1 MDDRA
6 AEEGSFQKGVS
17 DQQIRAASD
26 SGGGQRRLGPSS
38 GQRRSLKKWE
48 LEFIFSFTFYLERRN
63 NVVFH
68 TVTEQREPSLL
79 QNLQS

>member
-1 MDDRA
+1 MTSRYVQPQIVR
-6 AEEGSFQKGVS
+6 EGKGDLDLPAV
-17 DQQIRAASD
+17 REGHLR
-26 SGGGQRRLGPSS
+26 SG
-38 GQRRSLKKWE
+38 E

-63 NVVFH
+63 NVIFH

>member
-1 MDDRA
+1 MGDGA

-38 GQRRSLKKWE
+38 GQRRSLKEWGTRVY
-48 LEFIFSFTFYLERRN
+48 LFFYFL
-63 NVVFH
+63 
-68 TVTEQREPSLL
+68 S
-79 QNLQS
+79 